1 MIDKLKKYCPLAI
14 IAILL
19 IILIST
25 CSRISSLNRDKENLK
40 VQLAHASINDPVA
53 VDTIRDSI
61 PVATASVTTV
71 DKSTYKKQLADKQLL
86 KDLGLKKGQIAEQS
100 SQLRSTTDSVP
111 FKSVL
116 PGVFNYK
123 DKWAEFHLNLKDST
137 LKYSV
142 RDSLETIIFRE
153 YKHKF
158 LWWKWGT
165 KGYNVLILNYN
176 PHTTIKYLQYI
187 KIE

>member
-1 MIDKLKKYCPLAI
+1 MKDIIKKYWPLAI

-19 IILIST
+19 IILVTT

-40 VQLAHASINDPVA
+40 VQLAHASINDPIA

-61 PVATASVTTV
+61 PVARSSVTTV
-71 DKSTYKKQLADKQLL
+71 EKSTYKKELADKQLL
-86 KDLGLKKGQIAEQS
+86 KDLGLKKGQVAEQN
-100 SQLRSTTDSVP
+100 SQLRTTTDSVP
-111 FKSVL
+111 FRSIL
-116 PGVFNYK
+116 PGVYDYK

-142 RDSLETIIFRE
+142 RDSLETIIYRE

-158 LWWKWGT
+158 LWFRWGT
-165 KGYNVLILNYN
+165 KGYNVMILNYN

-187 KIE
+187 KVE